1 MIQRKTQNPAYWG
14 EEFTITPDDLQYLST
29 VLVEDELP
37 RSAEDLGRALIL
49 DRCRQE
55 EALIER
61 AMSRGTPYQPKRS
74 YKVGEQVV
82 FPALSFRAAKVV
94 GVRPGHNPE
103 YGSFQV
109 QAVAPEMIDQ
119 QMLAAAIV
127 LPVVGPADVA
137 AFSPDLLRLLQTT
150 VNEISG
156 FTVFN
161 GVTSPG
167 A

>member
-1 MIQRKTQNPAYWG
+1 MRRKHVLWLVGGLAVCLSFGVLAG
-14 EEFTITPDDLQYLST
+14 ER
-29 VLVEDELP
+29 VE
-37 RSAEDLGRALIL
+37 
-49 DRCRQE
+49 
-55 EALIER
+55 
-61 AMSRGTPYQPKRS
+61 GTPYLLAGVDGLVQYPQPLSPERIPLGDRL
-74 YKVGEQVV
+74 YVV
-82 FPALSFRAAKVV
+82 VLPETARAVV
-94 GVRPGHNPE
+94 LRAISEAE